1 MTPADKVHRL
11 SFGTSYRQ
19 FYFVDRDVKHDTG
32 SGFWTDD
39 ALARGLAVRD
49 GMLGVGTVSYGRIRR
64 FFQLSEAEPTLALS
78 PWQRV
83 VEGSIH
89 LTKGRY
95 AILVC
100 PDSIVDHE
108 GTCPA
113 GDYRLRVYGA
123 FLDELVD
130 HTAGDD
136 YFDF

>member
-95 AILVC
+95 AILDC

-108 GTCPA
+108 GPHQRKKR
-113 GDYRLRVYGA
+113 GDHQDSQQRGAHEGKLRPFEG
-123 FLDELVD
+123 
-130 HTAGDD
+130 
-136 YFDF
+136 